1 MLSHGQISSLFLF
14 SFDWNDGLFD
24 VTWSENNEH
33 VLITSSGDGSLQ
45 IWDIAKPKG
54 PLQVY
59 KEHTQEVNL
68 ENCRHLL
75 GCLIL
80 ESLKGI
86 FEQSKSKVFFVVC
99 FLTLF
104 GSMIWIYGSMLF

>member
-1 MLSHGQISSLFLF
+1 MLSLHVASPDFYVMFSHGQISLFFWF

-45 IWDIAKPKG
+45 IWDTAKTKG

-59 KEHTQEVNL
+59 KEHAQEVNQANL
-68 ENCRHLL
+68 KNLMDILMFELL
-75 GCLIL
+75 QDL
-80 ESLKGI
+80 
-86 FEQSKSKVFFVVC
+86 FVG
-99 FLTLF
+99 L
-104 GSMIWIYGSMLF
+104 

>member
-1 MLSHGQISSLFLF
+1 MHVTSLDFNVMLSHAKMSLLFQF

-45 IWDIAKPKG
+45 IWDTAKAKG

-59 KEHTQEVNL
+59 KEHSQEVNQANMKNVTDNL
-68 ENCRHLL
+68 
-75 GCLIL
+75 
-80 ESLKGI
+80 I
-86 FEQSKSKVFFVVC
+86 FELLYKVNC
-99 FLTLF
+99 LL
-104 GSMIWIYGSMLF
+104 